1 MSIKMPKQQQKK
13 ELKIIFEDFPENTVF
28 NSGGADEITW
38 KDLRKEMEEEI
49 NKIRPKLGEAGIRKV
64 EVGSI
69 GWFYI
74 RNRTRGRFVPLN
86 SMFFARLLKR

>member
-1 MSIKMPKQQQKK
+1 MKNNAGKIDIVFQSI
-13 ELKIIFEDFPENTVF
+13 PENTVF

-49 NKIRPKLGEAGIRKV
+49 NKMGPKLYEAGIRKV

-69 GWFYI
+69 NWFFE
-74 RNRTRGRFVPLN
+74 RKKTRGRFLNLN
-86 SMFFARLLKR
+86 SMFLARLLKR

>member
-1 MSIKMPKQQQKK
+1 MKNNAGKIDIVFQSI
-13 ELKIIFEDFPENTVF
+13 PENTVF

-49 NKIRPKLGEAGIRKV
+49 NKMRPKLGEAGIRKV

-69 GWFYI
+69 SWFYE
-74 RNRTRGRFVPLN
+74 RKKTKGRFLNLN
-86 SMFFARLLKR
+86 SMFLARLLKR